1 MDINIKDEDLR
12 GIAENLISGSVI
24 NDRMV
29 DCIHGLLLDDS
40 SAAARII
47 SSMLG
52 SVPDYSNGMKPG
64 DVVLIGKG
72 KYFMSDYDI
81 DASVDAAC
89 CIVNKDSSSYT
100 TVYLIARIIEIFK
113 FTESKTFKVSYK
125 LVDSAGKSKELQETV
140 SCNHIKPFI
149 QDGEDQQIHVL

>member
-1 MDINIKDEDLR
+1 MEINIKDEDLK
-12 GIAENLISGSVI
+12 GIAENLISGSVM

-40 SAAARII
+40 SAAARIV

-64 DVVLIGKG
+64 DTVLIGKG
-72 KYFMSDYDI
+72 KYFMSDYDM
-81 DASVDAAC
+81 DASVDGAY
-89 CIVNKDSSSYT
+89 CIVNKDSGSYT
-100 TVYLIARIIEIFK
+100 AAYLIARIIEIFK
-113 FTESKTFKVSYK
+113 FTESKTFRVSYK
-125 LVDSAGKSKELQETV
+125 LVDSAGNVKDFEETV
-140 SCNHIKPFI
+140 SYNNVKPFI

>member
-1 MDINIKDEDLR
+1 MEINIKDEDLK
-12 GIAENLISGSVI
+12 GIAENLLSGSVM

-40 SAAARII
+40 SAAARIV

-52 SVPDYSNGMKPG
+52 SVADFSKGMKLG
-64 DVVLIGKG
+64 DSVLLGKG

-81 DASVDAAC
+81 DASVDAAY

-100 TVYLIARIIEIFK
+100 TVYLIARIVEIFK
-113 FTESKTFKVSYK
+113 FTESKTFRVSYK
-125 LVDSAGKSKELQETV
+125 LVDSKGEVKDFEETV
-140 SCNHIKPFI
+140 SCNHVKPFI

>member
-1 MDINIKDEDLR
+1 
-12 GIAENLISGSVI
+12 
-24 NDRMV
+24 
-29 DCIHGLLLDDS
+29 
-40 SAAARII
+40 
-47 SSMLG
+47 
-52 SVPDYSNGMKPG
+52 
-64 DVVLIGKG
+64 
-72 KYFMSDYDI
+72 MSDYDI

-113 FTESKTFKVSYK
+113 FTESNTFKVSYK
-125 LVDSAGKSKELQETV
+125 LVNSAGNSKELQETV

>member
-1 MDINIKDEDLR
+1 MEINIKDEDLK
-12 GIAENLISGSVI
+12 GIAENLISGSVM

-29 DCIHGLLLDDS
+29 DCIHGLFLDDS
-40 SAAARII
+40 SAAARIV

-52 SVPDYSNGMKPG
+52 SVADFSKGMKLG
-64 DVVLIGKG
+64 DSVLLGKG

-81 DASVDAAC
+81 DASVDAAY

-100 TVYLIARIIEIFK
+100 TVYLIARIVEIFK
-113 FTESKTFKVSYK
+113 FTESKTFRVSYK
-125 LVDSAGKSKELQETV
+125 LVDSKGEVKDFEETV
-140 SCNHIKPFI
+140 SCNHVKPFI

>member
-1 MDINIKDEDLR
+1 MEINIKDQDLKSV
-12 GIAENLISGSVI
+12 AENLLSGSVM

-52 SVPDYSNGMKPG
+52 SVPDFSNGMKLG
-64 DVVLIGKG
+64 DSVLIAKG
-72 KYFMSDYDI
+72 KYFMSDYDMDASI
-81 DASVDAAC
+81 DAAY

-100 TVYLIARIIEIFK
+100 VAYLIARIVEIFK
-113 FTESKTFKVSYK
+113 FTESKTFRVSYK
-125 LVDSAGKSKELQETV
+125 LINSAGNVKDFEETV
-140 SCNHIKPFI
+140 NCNHVKPFI

>member
-1 MDINIKDEDLR
+1 MELNIKDEDLR
-12 GIAENLISGSVI
+12 GIAQNLISGSVM

-29 DCIHGLLLDDS
+29 DCIHGLLLDDN

-52 SVPDYSNGMKPG
+52 SVPDFTNGFKVG
-64 DVVLIGKG
+64 DTVLIGKG

-81 DASVDAAC
+81 DASADAAY
-89 CIVNKDSSSYT
+89 CIVNTDTSSYT
-100 TVYLIARIIEIFK
+100 AAYIIAKIVKIFK
-113 FTESKTFKVSYK
+113 FTESKTFRVTYK
-125 LVDSAGKSKELQETV
+125 LVDSKGNIKEAQETV
-140 SCNHIKPFI
+140 SYNNVKPFT

>member
-1 MDINIKDEDLR
+1 MEINIKDEDLK
-12 GIAENLISGSVI
+12 GIAENLLSGSVM

-29 DCIHGLLLDDS
+29 DCIHGLLLDDN
-40 SAAARII
+40 SAAARIV

-72 KYFMSDYDI
+72 KYFMSDYDMDASI
-81 DASVDAAC
+81 DAAY
-89 CIVNKDSSSYT
+89 CIANKDSGSYT
-100 TVYLIARIIEIFK
+100 VAYLIAKIIEISK
-113 FTESKTFKVSYK
+113 FTESKTFRVSYK
-125 LVDSAGKSKELQETV
+125 LVDSKGEIKDFENTV
-140 SCNHIKPFI
+140 SCNNVKPFI